1 MLGRKFDVSKYARV
15 EFGSYI
21 EASYDHEVTNDMS
34 DRTHGCIA
42 LGPSGN
48 IQGSV
53 KCFDLL
59 TGKVVVCWTIR
70 ELPIPDRVLRL
81 ANHWGKES
89 RTVEYGNKLE
99 FLNRLKEKFDWITK
113 S

>member
-1 MLGRKFDVSKYARV
+1 MLNFEPSAGRLGISPHELVLGRKFDVPKYACV
-15 EFGSYI
+15 EFGSYV

-59 TGKVVVCWTIR
+59 TG
-70 ELPIPDRVLRL
+70 
-81 ANHWGKES
+81 
-89 RTVEYGNKLE
+89 
-99 FLNRLKEKFDWITK
+99 
-113 S
+113 